1 MMELAKNIGSYLVF
15 TGFANLCESRRR
27 NSHKFARWQ
36 LPKRADLSASGL
48 SGSGSDTTIPET
60 VIKKHASG
68 SATGPANAGAIV
80 RDMRDRLKLRPG
92 GYHVLKA
99 MASE

>member
-15 TGFANLCESRRR
+15 TGLANLCESRRR

-36 LPKRADLSASGL
+36 FPKRADLFASGL
-48 SGSGSDTTIPET
+48 SGLGSDATIPGT
-60 VIKKHASG
+60 VTKWHASG
-68 SATGPANAGAIV
+68 SATGLANAGAIV
-80 RDMRDRLKLRPG
+80 RDIRDRLKLRPG
-92 GYHVLKA
+92 GYHVLGA